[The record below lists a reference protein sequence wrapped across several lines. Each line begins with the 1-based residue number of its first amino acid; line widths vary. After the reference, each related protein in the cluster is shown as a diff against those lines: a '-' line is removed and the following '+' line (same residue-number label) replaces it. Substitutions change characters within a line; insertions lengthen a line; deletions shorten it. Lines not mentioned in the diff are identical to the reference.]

1 MSPAQ
6 EKAVSEMRRLGFEV
20 IVDAG
25 EVVRITKGADKRVVM
40 PDGTQKRGHHVD
52 LRDTSKGMKR

>member
-1 MSPAQ
+1 MTPAQ
-6 EKAVSEMRRLGFEV
+6 EKAVAEMRRLGFEV

-52 LRDTSKGMKR
+52 LRKNK